1 MQFFPVQYGVHFVM
15 SHLLHRTI
23 FSMDWFDVWID
34 CLIFL
39 LINWVLLTESSFS
52 TTISFLAI

>member
-15 SHLLHRTI
+15 SHLLQRTI
-23 FSMDWFDVWID
+23 CSMDWSDVWID

-39 LINWVLLTESSFS
+39 SID
-52 TTISFLAI
+52 